1 VLFLDRFR
9 FKSFQKYVVQQLS
22 VQYPTDGFFEK
33 LTVVEVICLN
43 FQRFQDFIWAF
54 SPSSCRA
61 FRGIIPPDLHQLEV
75 QWWIFYFILQTSWLK
90 DFNLRIIRFKLC
102 KLKWLKFFSLW
113 FPASGDRSRS
123 STNLALCTDLS
134 LSLAF
139 SGSAGFGTLRILVPL
154 SISCFTNFWL
164 FGLLV
169 HTSLYSCYFWFLE
182 FSVLDFI
189 YSIYPCPVETS
200 MGSIL

>member
-9 FKSFQKYVVQQLS
+9 FKFFQKYVVQQLS
-22 VQYPTDGFFEK
+22 VQYLTNEFFEK

-43 FQRFQDFIWAF
+43 FQRFQDLRWAF
-54 SPSSCRA
+54 FPSSCRA
-61 FRGIIPPDLHQLEV
+61 FRSIIHPDLHQLEV
-75 QWWIFYFILQTSWLK
+75 QSWIFYFILQTNWLE
-90 DFNLRIIRFKLC
+90 DFNLRIIRFRLC
-102 KLKWLKFFSLW
+102 KFKWLKFFSLW
-113 FPASGDRSRS
+113 FSASGDRSRS
-123 STNLALCTDLS
+123 STNPALCTDLS
-134 LSLAF
+134 PSLAF

-169 HTSLYSCYFWFLE
+169 DTSLYPCYFWFLE

-189 YSIYPCPVETS
+189 YFVYPYPIETS
-200 MGSIL
+200 MVSIL